1 MKKKSKK
8 CLQSVNNLKVFNKV
22 VKCGKKW
29 ENFHYFYPT
38 KDKTVMNS
46 LFGVY
51 ECNAD
56 AKGRVMLPVAFKKQL
71 AKDLKGGFVMKRSI
85 FSKSLEL
92 FPLATWNEMSKE
104 VNKLNKFV
112 KKNVEFIRQF
122 NYGVISV
129 ELDSAGRLLIPKDMM
144 TFAGVSKNVMMAA
157 AGDRIEIWDKKSYE
171 KFINDSAS
179 GFEKLAEDVM
189 GGINPTTTE

>member
-1 MKKKSKK
+1 M
-8 CLQSVNNLKVFNKV
+8 
-22 VKCGKKW
+22 VKFSLFLRHKA
-29 ENFHYFYPT
+29 
-38 KDKTVMNS
+38 KTTMNS

-71 AKDLKGGFVMKRSI
+71 TSVLDAGFVMKRSI

-92 FPLATWNEMSKE
+92 YPMATWNEMVKE

-112 KKNVEFIRQF
+112 KKNVEFIRMF
-122 NYGVISV
+122 NYGVIPV
-129 ELDSAGRLLIPKDMM
+129 ELDSTGRLLISKDMM
-144 TFAGVSKNVMMAA
+144 SFSEISKNVVMAA

-171 KFINDSAS
+171 KFINEGTSN
-179 GFEKLAEDVM
+179 FEKLAEDVM
-189 GGINPTTTE
+189 GGINPTPSE

>member
-1 MKKKSKK
+1 
-8 CLQSVNNLKVFNKV
+8 V
-22 VKCGKKW
+22 VKSGKKW
-29 ENFHYFYPT
+29 EIIRYFYAI
-38 KDKTVMNS
+38 KLKTTMSS

-71 AKDLKGGFVMKRSI
+71 TSVLEAGFVMKRSI

-92 FPLATWNEMSKE
+92 YPMATWNEMVKE

-112 KKNVEFIRQF
+112 KKNVEFIRMF
-122 NYGVISV
+122 NYGVVPV
-129 ELDSAGRLLIPKDMM
+129 ELDASGRLLISKDMM
-144 TFAGVSKNVMMAA
+144 TFSGISKEVVMAA
-157 AGDRIEIWDKKSYE
+157 AGDRIEIWDKRSYE
-171 KFINDSAS
+171 KFINDGTS

-189 GGINPTTTE
+189 GGISSSPSEPESK

>member
-1 MKKKSKK
+1 
-8 CLQSVNNLKVFNKV
+8 V

-29 ENFHYFYPT
+29 EIFLYFYTSRT
-38 KDKTVMNS
+38 KTTMNS

-71 AKDLKGGFVMKRSI
+71 TKELKGGFVMKRSI

-92 FPLATWNEMSKE
+92 YPMGTWNDMVKE

-112 KKNVEFIRQF
+112 KKNVEFIRMF
-122 NYGVISV
+122 NYGVVPV
-129 ELDSAGRLLIPKDMM
+129 ELDASGRLLISKDMM
-144 TFAGVSKNVMMAA
+144 AFAGMSKNIVMAA
-157 AGDRIEIWDKKSYE
+157 ANDRIEIWDKKAYE
-171 KFINDSAS
+171 KFIKDGTAH
-179 GFEKLAEDVM
+179 FEKLAEDVM
-189 GGINPTTTE
+189 GGITPSNNDSKDGVS